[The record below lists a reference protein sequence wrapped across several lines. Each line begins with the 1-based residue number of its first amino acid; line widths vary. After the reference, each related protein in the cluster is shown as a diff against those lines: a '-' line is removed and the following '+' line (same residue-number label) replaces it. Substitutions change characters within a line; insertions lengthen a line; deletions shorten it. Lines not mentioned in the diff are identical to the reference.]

1 MGWAERLNPNSEWNR
16 RKNEKE
22 AAEKHIENTKKI
34 SQTTIDWLYGRRTDG
49 IA

>member
-22 AAEKHIENTKKI
+22 AAEKHIADVEKK
-34 SQTTIDWLYGRRTDG
+34 SRAVIDWLYGRT
-49 IA
+49 A